1 MPSGHDGAVM
11 KRLVWL
17 GIGAAA
23 GASGTVWAQQKVRR
37 RLDALG
43 PDHLVV
49 TAGNTAKKVGRNVRD
64 AVSEGRST
72 MRDREEQLRA
82 QRDGTPVAR
91 TVHRTSG
98 PARPTRPASW

>member
-1 MPSGHDGAVM
+1 M
-11 KRLVWL
+11 

-23 GASGTVWAQQKVRR
+23 GATGTVWAQQQVRR

-49 TAGNTAKKVGRNVRD
+49 TAGNTARKVGRTVAD

-72 MRDREEQLRA
+72 MRDREDELRS
-82 QRDGTPVAR
+82 QRDGHPAP
-91 TVHRTSG
+91 RTSYRG
-98 PARPTRPASW
+98 APSRSPRPTRPASW